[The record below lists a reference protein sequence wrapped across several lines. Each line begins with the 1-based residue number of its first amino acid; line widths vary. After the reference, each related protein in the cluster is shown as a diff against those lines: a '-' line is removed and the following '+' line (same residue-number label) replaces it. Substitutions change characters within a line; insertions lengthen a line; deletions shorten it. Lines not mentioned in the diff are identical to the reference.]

1 MKVPPCFFLSRLLID
16 RCKINI
22 IKNYFY
28 SSEYN
33 NKLYNRVMSDGEID
47 QHNNKLNNKVIGSG
61 NKFSQTFKN
70 LWGAP
75 IKYIVQN
82 RN

>member
-47 QHNNKLNNKVIGSG
+47 QNKNKLQTKVNQNIGIQNPSILV
-61 NKFSQTFKN
+61 NSQGLKGEN
-70 LWGAP
+70 
-75 IKYIVQN
+75 
-82 RN
+82 